1 MRANSSKS
9 PQANLEKR
17 RPLFFAIGLTT
28 ALFLTFLALEWTT
41 PVRALP
47 DFSSELA
54 SAEEMDW
61 TVPVTVAS
69 SPKLPAKAKPA
80 PKVNPDQFK
89 IIDNNLPVLDIG
101 NELFFSSIDNGLE
114 IVIDPD
120 PVDPT
125 EVFSFSQVETM
136 PVFKGCE
143 DAIGNDAL
151 YQCMNVQLM
160 RFIAREFEVN
170 KRMMQFSSGEKVY
183 VEFII
188 EKNGDVSQAKIIRGS
203 DELVGE
209 EAIRVVKSLP
219 DFTPAKL
226 NGKPVRMSYI
236 LPINVKLH

>member
-89 IIDNNLPVLDIG
+89 IIDNNLPVLDLG
-101 NELFFSSIDNGLE
+101 NELFFSSID
-114 IVIDPD
+114 
-120 PVDPT
+120 T
-125 EVFSFSQVETM
+125 
-136 PVFKGCE
+136 
-143 DAIGNDAL
+143 
-151 YQCMNVQLM
+151 
-160 RFIAREFEVN
+160 
-170 KRMMQFSSGEKVY
+170 
-183 VEFII
+183 
-188 EKNGDVSQAKIIRGS
+188 GS
-203 DELVGE
+203 
-209 EAIRVVKSLP
+209 
-219 DFTPAKL
+219 KL
-226 NGKPVRMSYI
+226 
-236 LPINVKLH
+236 